1 MPQALPAR
9 VKRRARSLFTVDE
22 LAQRLGVDPSTVR
35 RMEAQP
41 LPPLLE
47 RYLSLVGYR
56 AAYYPPRKA
65 KG

>member
-1 MPQALPAR
+1 
-9 VKRRARSLFTVDE
+9 
-22 LAQRLGVDPSTVR
+22 
-35 RMEAQP
+35 MEAQP